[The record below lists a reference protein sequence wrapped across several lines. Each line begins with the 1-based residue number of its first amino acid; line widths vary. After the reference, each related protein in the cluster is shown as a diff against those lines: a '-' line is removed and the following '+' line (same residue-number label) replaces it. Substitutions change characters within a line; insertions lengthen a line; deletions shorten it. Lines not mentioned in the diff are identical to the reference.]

1 MKNSYYVFRSELLVK
16 VSTFVEVLSN
26 FISPKLIELALN
38 DTLNLLEYPF
48 RHRGIVFPDL
58 HTILKLAII
67 LVSTNPGIKVILTAK
82 LILAGICPLS
92 GVNPKNCSS
101 NYPFPLSLSM

>member
-1 MKNSYYVFRSELLVK
+1 M
-16 VSTFVEVLSN
+16 
-26 FISPKLIELALN
+26 IELALK
-38 DTLNLLEYPF
+38 DTLNLLEYPL

-101 NYPFPLSLSM
+101 NYPFPLSLSMWNYVGTSELFFIINSLVIGFVTKICPKSI